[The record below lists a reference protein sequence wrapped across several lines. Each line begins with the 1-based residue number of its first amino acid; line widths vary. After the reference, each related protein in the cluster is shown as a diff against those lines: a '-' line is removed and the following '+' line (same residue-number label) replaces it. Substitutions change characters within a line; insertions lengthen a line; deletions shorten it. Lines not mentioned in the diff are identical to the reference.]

1 MIDNLVDSSQS
12 ETTAAVMGSD
22 ADQAIPS
29 ARKWNQIVL
38 RIFLAFVIFGSGPGS
53 GISCGDGMAQMALL
67 PVK

>member
-29 ARKWNQIVL
+29 A
-38 RIFLAFVIFGSGPGS
+38 
-53 GISCGDGMAQMALL
+53 
-67 PVK
+67 